1 MFRWCSRRDATS
13 QTNRPGDPGRRGAGY
28 LHSGSARSWSRRLTM
43 GFSEFLGNERIVA
56 ALRGALRSERV
67 PHALLFTGPRGLGKF
82 TLARMF
88 AQAATCER
96 LSDDF
101 CGECATCLRV
111 SQLADPQK
119 LLEQGLFERGESA
132 DAATVERVPLILQSH
147 PDVWALVPDPVRL
160 KNPVARP
167 MLRIGQLRAVQRAAY
182 FQPMGRRRVFILD
195 GAETMRWDV
204 ASVFLKILEEPP
216 GSATL
221 ILTAPSPY
229 ALLPTIVS
237 RCLQFHFAPL
247 PQAAVEKI
255 LKDKSDLKPADRKL
269 AAELAEGSPGLAIE
283 MNIEQ
288 ASQQRRNALRI
299 LERAARGE
307 GFAQLFAETA
317 ALAKDRESS
326 FEEQIAVF
334 YGLLSDLLELTSGV
348 KQSTLRNALLVK
360 ELTALANSVNVTWV
374 MRAIAGF
381 DELHAGARRNLN
393 RQLGLD
399 ALAASLVTTPERGIV
414 SGV

>member
-1 MFRWCSRRDATS
+1 MA
-13 QTNRPGDPGRRGAGY
+13 
-28 LHSGSARSWSRRLTM
+28 
-43 GFSEFLGNERIVA
+43 FSEFLGNERIVT
-56 ALRGALRSERV
+56 ALRGALRTQRV
-67 PHALLFTGPRGLGKF
+67 PHALLFTGPRGVGKF

-88 AQAATCER
+88 AQAANCER
-96 LSDDF
+96 LTDDF
-101 CGECATCLRV
+101 CGECNTCQRIAL
-111 SQLADPQK
+111 LAEP
-119 LLEQGLFERGESA
+119 LTLIEQGLAERGESA

-167 MLRIGQLRAVQRAAY
+167 ILRVGQLRAVQRAAY
-182 FQPMGRRRVFILD
+182 FQPMGRRRIFILE
-195 GAETMRWDV
+195 GADTMRWDV
-204 ASVFLKILEEPP
+204 ANVFLKILEEPP

-229 ALLPTIVS
+229 SLLPTIVS

-247 PQAAVEKI
+247 PQADVEKI
-255 LKDKSDLKPADRKL
+255 LQDKTDRKPADRKL
-269 AAELAEGSPGLAIE
+269 AAQLAEGSPGLAIE

-288 ASQQRRNALRI
+288 ASQQRKNALRI
-299 LERAARGE
+299 LERAVRGE

-326 FEEQIAVF
+326 FEEQISVF

-348 KQSTLRNALLVK
+348 KQPALRNAPLAK
-360 ELTALANSVNVTWV
+360 ELAALANSVNTAWV
-374 MRAIAGF
+374 MRAISGF

-399 ALAASLVTTPERGIV
+399 ALAASLVTTPGRNPV
-414 SGV
+414 SHV

>member
-1 MFRWCSRRDATS
+1 
-13 QTNRPGDPGRRGAGY
+13 
-28 LHSGSARSWSRRLTM
+28 M
-43 GFSEFLGNERIVA
+43 GFTEFLGNGRIVA
-56 ALRGALRSERV
+56 ALRGALSSARV
-67 PHALLFTGPRGLGKF
+67 PHALLFTGPRGVGKF

-88 AQAATCER
+88 AQAANCER
-96 LSDDF
+96 LTDDF
-101 CGECATCLRV
+101 CGECATCQRI
-111 SQLADPQK
+111 SQLADPQA
-119 LLEQGLFERGESA
+119 LLEQGLVERGESA

-167 MLRIGQLRAVQRAAY
+167 MLRVGQLRAVQRAAY

-195 GAETMRWDV
+195 GADTMRWDV
-204 ASVFLKILEEPP
+204 ANVFLKILEEPP

-229 ALLPTIVS
+229 SLLPTIVS

-247 PQAAVEKI
+247 PQADVEKI
-255 LKDKSDLKPADRKL
+255 LQDKTDYKPSDRKL
-269 AAELAEGSPGLAIE
+269 AVQLAEGSPGLAIE
-283 MNIEQ
+283 MNLVQ
-288 ASQQRRNALRI
+288 AAQQRRNALRI

-317 ALAKDRESS
+317 ALAKDRDSS

-348 KQSTLRNALLVK
+348 NQPTLRNEPLVK
-360 ELTALANSVNVTWV
+360 ELTALANLLDTAWV
-374 MRAIAGF
+374 MRAITGF
-381 DELHAGARRNLN
+381 DELHSGARRNLN

-399 ALAASLVTTPERGIV
+399 ALAASLVTGPGRSSV
-414 SGV
+414 SNV